1 MGSVPYVIKL
11 RVLVYLFM
19 CDYQV
24 SVPTNYFRRRK
35 PPSLVGQSIFSQA
48 RLGPR
53 ITVQEHKVQ
62 LCPITVVPPSLYSR
76 FCDFSVC
83 ICICSYGLVHFL
95 YICFHFIYHLPSL
108 FSHIPSRP
116 GLELWRA
123 KRASLEFVPARPQI
137 LVVFARCNYLLIVM
151 FMIYKTETLP
161 IPTLSPYLP
170 KRKRQ
175 PLDWL
180 RSNLFILYSYPVFIK
195 GQLSRL
201 KL

>member
-11 RVLVYLFM
+11 RVLAYLFM

-95 YICFHFIYHLPSL
+95 YICFHLSNTFPPS
-108 FSHIPSRP
+108 FHTSHP
-116 GLELWRA
+116 GQVQNYGEQR
-123 KRASLEFVPARPQI
+123 EPAQN
-137 LVVFARCNYLLIVM
+137 LCLQGLKFQLYLHAAIT
-151 FMIYKTETLP
+151 Y
-161 IPTLSPYLP
+161 
-170 KRKRQ
+170 
-175 PLDWL
+175 
-180 RSNLFILYSYPVFIK
+180 
-195 GQLSRL
+195 
-201 KL
+201 